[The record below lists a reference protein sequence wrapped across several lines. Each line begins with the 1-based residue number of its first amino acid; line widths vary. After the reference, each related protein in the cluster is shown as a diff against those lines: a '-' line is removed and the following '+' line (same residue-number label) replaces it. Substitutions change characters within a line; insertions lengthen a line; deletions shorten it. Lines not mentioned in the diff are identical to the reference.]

1 MARRNITQ
9 RSMAARLG
17 MTQQALSR
25 RLSGEVRFDVEEL
38 GQIADMLGIPVAL
51 LFGEA
56 A

>member
-1 MARRNITQ
+1 M
-9 RSMAARLG
+9 G

-25 RLSGEVRFDVEEL
+25 RLSGDVPFDVDEL
-38 GQIADMLGIPVAL
+38 GRIADLLGVPVTL